1 MLRVNSVIGVSVHT
15 GTRLAEVG
23 FLLIAIAGAW
33 LVAADVRRLRL
44 HAARTAVA
52 GFLLAAG
59 GVLLIIAT
67 HWGHF
72 G

>member
-1 MLRVNSVIGVSVHT
+1 VNLVVGVSPHS
-15 GTRLAEVG
+15 GIRLAEVG
-23 FLLIAIAGAW
+23 FLLILLAGAW
-33 LVAADVRRLRL
+33 LVAADVPGLRLRTT
-44 HAARTAVA
+44 RTTVA

>member
-1 MLRVNSVIGVSVHT
+1 MKLVVGVSPHT
-15 GTRLAEVG
+15 GIRLAEVG
-23 FLLIAIAGAW
+23 FLLILLAGAW
-33 LVAADVRRLRL
+33 LVAADVPRLRL
-44 HAARTAVA
+44 RATRTTVA